1 MNQFA
6 QKLQRNFIRGLE
18 RSLNR
23 QPLSRDE
30 FRRAQIRRILIVSIH
45 DSLGD
50 LLLATPA
57 LRAVRQ
63 RFPRAHIA
71 VVAQA
76 EHAEALSG
84 NVFVNKVIPFYG
96 NWRHWPFKKIAAFIK
111 SLRRRFDL
119 AIVLNAKAHSLAG
132 DLIAVASRARYILGA
147 ERPLLPGATWNYF
160 YNLLAPAADNKK
172 HDSERYL
179 EIVRYLGMDT
189 EELAEVMVLSKQE
202 KEWARNFLAEH
213 GGRPDDLI
221 IGFHISADS
230 AAKQWGMKNFLQVA
244 RYLTAHHGAKVFV
257 SWDESQQALGRQFL
271 SALPFPAITLAGLPL
286 RSLAAAFY
294 LADVLVCNDSDVMHL
309 AAAVGTPLVA
319 IYCSSSPERS
329 KPIGPEFMAVKAAG
343 DSAAEVE
350 MVIENVQKLLASHPK
365 HIRFGVDDFDISDEV
380 LNDYLDILNTSDE

>member
-1 MNQFA
+1 MNHFV

-18 RSLNR
+18 RSLHR
-23 QPLSRDE
+23 QPLGRDD
-30 FRRAQIRRILIVSIH
+30 FRRVHIRRILIVSVH
-45 DSLGD
+45 DGLGD

-63 RFPRAHIA
+63 SFLKAHIA
-71 VVAQA
+71 VVARA
-76 EHAEALSG
+76 EHAEALRG
-84 NVFVNKVIPFYG
+84 NVFVNAVIPFYG
-96 NWRHWPFKKIAAFIK
+96 NWRRWPLKKIAAFVK
-111 SLRRRFDL
+111 LLRRRFDL
-119 AIVLNAKAHSLAG
+119 AIVLNINSHPFAG

-147 ERPLLPGATWNYF
+147 ERPLLAGATWNYF
-160 YNLLAPAADNKK
+160 YNLLAPAANNKK
-172 HDSERYL
+172 HDSERSL

-189 EELAEVMVLSKQE
+189 EELAEVMPLSKHE
-202 KEWARNFLAEH
+202 KEWATNFLAEH

-221 IGFHISADS
+221 IGCHISANS

-244 RYLTAHHGAKVFV
+244 RYLAAHHGAKIFV
-257 SWDESQQALGRQFL
+257 SWDESQEALGRQFL
-271 SALPFPAITLAGLPL
+271 SALPFPAIALAGLPL
-286 RSLAAAFY
+286 RRLAAALY
-294 LADVLVCNDSDVMHL
+294 LADVLVCNDADVMHL

-319 IYCSSSPERS
+319 IYCGSSPERS

-350 MVIENVQKLLASHPK
+350 IVIENVQALLASHPK